1 MKPKSVN
8 CRTSLNDVVREFILE
23 AKPLGSR
30 AKMNVKTGCL
40 SPVRKII
47 LEQIEEENEDN
58 QQSMALPSRF

>member
-8 CRTSLNDVVREFILE
+8 YRIPLNHVVKEFLLE
-23 AKPLGSR
+23 AKPLGS
-30 AKMNVKTGCL
+30 KGKLNVKAGCL